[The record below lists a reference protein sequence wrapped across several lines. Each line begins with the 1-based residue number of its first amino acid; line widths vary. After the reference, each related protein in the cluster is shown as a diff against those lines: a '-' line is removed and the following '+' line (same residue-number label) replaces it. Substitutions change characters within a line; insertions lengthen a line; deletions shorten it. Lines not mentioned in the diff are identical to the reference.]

1 MPITIGNSTCKLSN
15 EPGIKRVTLTK
26 YSTFN
31 ILQLIIDGAI
41 GGILISLPFQS
52 NVLLGWIGSPLDNQ
66 IQKQKLQFNLVI
78 VN

>member
-1 MPITIGNSTCKLSN
+1 MTIGNSIYKLNN
-15 EPGIKRVTLTK
+15 EPGINRVTLTK

-52 NVLLGWIGSPLDNQ
+52 NVLFGRIGSPLNNK
-66 IQKQKLQFNLVI
+66 IQKQKLRFS
-78 VN
+78 